1 MLTSDETQRL
11 QNKLDLNEQLL
22 WCAKPIPRA
31 FTKSTIGAMIFGI
44 PWCAITSVVG
54 GAFLSSVIFG
64 DPNDPVT
71 INGSETTVGAVSIL
85 FKVGMCAFFV
95 PFITIGIGMLFA
107 PLWKFLSMTGQIYA
121 VTTKRAMCIG
131 RIITKSWRAPEIT
144 YIDRCDRRNNT
155 GDIHFSYSS
164 VSQNGHHPPVGFD
177 NLPASELNAAETALR
192 KIYTED

>member
-1 MLTSDETQRL
+1 MLTSDETQRI
-11 QNKLDLNEQLL
+11 QKKLDLNEQLL
-22 WCAKPIPRA
+22 WAGKPIPRA

-71 INGSETTVGAVSIL
+71 INGSKTTVGAVSIL
-85 FKVGMCAFFV
+85 FKIGICAFFV

-107 PLWKFLSMTGQIYA
+107 PLWKFLAMTGQTYA
-121 VTTKRAMCIG
+121 VTTKRAVIVG
-131 RIITKSWRAPEIT
+131 RILRKSWRTPEILF
-144 YIDRCDRRNNT
+144 IDRTDRRNRT
-155 GDIHFSYSS
+155 GDIHFAYSAT
-164 VSQNGHHPPVGFD
+164 SQNGHHAPVGFD
-177 NLPASELNAAETALR
+177 NLPAADLDAAEAALR

>member
-1 MLTSDETQRL
+1 MLTPEETQRI

-22 WCAKPIPRA
+22 WSGRPIPRA
-31 FTKSTIGAMIFGI
+31 FSKSTIGAMIFGI

-64 DPNDPVT
+64 DPNETCT
-71 INGSETTVGAVSIL
+71 INGKTTTIAEVSIW
-85 FKVGMCAFFV
+85 FKIGMCAFFV
-95 PFITIGIGMLFA
+95 PFITIGIAMLFA
-107 PLWKFLSMTGQIYA
+107 PLWKRIAMTGQIYA
-121 VTTKRAMCIG
+121 VTTKRALIMG
-131 RIITKSWRAPEIT
+131 RIRTKSWRAPEINF
-144 YIDRCDRRNNT
+144 IDRCDRRNGT

-177 NLPASELNAAETALR
+177 NLPAADLDAAEAALR

>member
-1 MLTSDETQRL
+1 MLTPEQTQRI
-11 QNKLDLNEQLL
+11 QKKLDLNEQLL

-31 FTKSTIGAMIFGI
+31 FSKSTIGAMIFGI

-54 GAFLSSVIFG
+54 GAFLSSIIFG

-85 FKVGMCAFFV
+85 FKIGICAFFV
-95 PFITIGIGMLFA
+95 PFIAIGIATLFA
-107 PLWKFLSMTGQIYA
+107 PLWKRISMTGQIYA

-144 YIDRCDRRNNT
+144 YIDRCDRRNKT
-155 GDIHFSYSS
+155 GDIHFTYSS
-164 VSQNGHHPPVGFD
+164 ISQNGHHPPVGFD
-177 NLPASELNAAETALR
+177 NLPASELTPAETALR

>member
-1 MLTSDETQRL
+1 MLSPEETQRI
-11 QNKLDLNEQLL
+11 QKKLDLNEQLL

-31 FTKSTIGAMIFGI
+31 FSKSTIGAMIFGI

-54 GAFLSSVIFG
+54 GAFLSSIIFG

-85 FKVGMCAFFV
+85 FKIGICAFFV

-107 PLWKFLSMTGQIYA
+107 PLWKRISMSGQIYA

-177 NLPASELNAAETALR
+177 NLPANELNAAEQALR
-192 KIYTED
+192 QLKDKA